1 MTTTTSLQSGAASS
15 TDGPTT
21 PHYQRPGWFTRN
33 VMNRVLHLLMR
44 LGISAW
50 GSRVLEHRG
59 RTSGELHHT
68 PVNVLTVGSAQYLVA
83 ARGQTQW
90 VRNVRAA
97 GGHLVLQLGRQRQIF
112 QAVEVP
118 VAERT
123 EILRAYLARWKF
135 EVGMFFEGVGPD
147 STDAEFEAIAERHPV
162 LMLHDRSASPT
173 RMR

>member
-1 MTTTTSLQSGAASS
+1 MTMTDARHTESPATAGGTTT
-15 TDGPTT
+15 
-21 PHYQRPGWFTRN
+21 HYQRPDWFTRTI
-33 VMNRVLHLLMR
+33 MNRCLNLLMR

-68 PVNVLTVGSAQYLVA
+68 PVNVLTVGSTEYLVA
-83 ARGQTQW
+83 ARGNTQW

-97 GGHLVLQLGRQRQIF
+97 DGHLVLQLGRRRRIYR
-112 QAVEVP
+112 AVEVP

-123 EILRAYLARWKF
+123 DILRAYLARWKF

-147 STDAEFEAIAERHPV
+147 STDAEFAAIAERHPV
-162 LMLHDRSASPT
+162 FVLNDRSAQ
-173 RMR
+173 